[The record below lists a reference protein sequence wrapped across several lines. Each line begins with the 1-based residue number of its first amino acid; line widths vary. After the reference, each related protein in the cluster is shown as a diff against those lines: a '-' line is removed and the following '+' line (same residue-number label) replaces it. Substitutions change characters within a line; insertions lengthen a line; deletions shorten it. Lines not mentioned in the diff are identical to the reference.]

1 MILSIIFFSTLNT
14 IMAQSKPLC
23 ASGVCL
29 PENYN
34 KLDMPVESIEIDV
47 SLKLMDIYEINQDDF
62 TMKISLFMELS
73 WIDNRLILT
82 EGDNTSYI
90 NLDVDFVKNIW
101 VKIFFFSILL
111 KRLLRFLTYSSMTL
125 CLSRIEDLSGLKLA
139 SILLYWIMTLVS
151 ATKIIHTNILNIFI
165 FLVIT
170 YRIDSEIAFVCP
182 IDYSKYPF
190 HFHICKLKISSFSKT
205 NNSMLF
211 KVGKNKNYKVKFQL
225 LLYID

>member
-125 CLSRIEDLSGLKLA
+125 CLSRIEDLSDLKLA

-151 ATKIIHTNILNIFI
+151 ATKIIHINILNIFI

-211 KVGKNKNYKVKFQL
+211 KVGKNKNYKLKFQL

>member
-1 MILSIIFFSTLNT
+1 
-14 IMAQSKPLC
+14 MAQSKPLC

-139 SILLYWIMTLVS
+139 
-151 ATKIIHTNILNIFI
+151 
-165 FLVIT
+165 
-170 YRIDSEIAFVCP
+170 
-182 IDYSKYPF
+182 
-190 HFHICKLKISSFSKT
+190 
-205 NNSMLF
+205 
-211 KVGKNKNYKVKFQL
+211 
-225 LLYID
+225 

>member
-101 VKIFFFSILL
+101 VKIFFFSILS

-139 SILLYWIMTLVS
+139 SILLY
-151 ATKIIHTNILNIFI
+151 
-165 FLVIT
+165 
-170 YRIDSEIAFVCP
+170 
-182 IDYSKYPF
+182 
-190 HFHICKLKISSFSKT
+190 
-205 NNSMLF
+205 
-211 KVGKNKNYKVKFQL
+211 
-225 LLYID
+225 